1 MCLRLLAAGGG
12 LPRPGRVLGR
22 RVLGVPSRAGAS
34 GRGVTEGAVGTPLGG
49 RAGGL
54 GRLPVLLV

>member
-12 LPRPGRVLGR
+12 RPRLGRVLAR
-22 RVLGVPSRAGAS
+22 WVLGVPSRARAS
-34 GRGVTEGAVGTPLGG
+34 GRVAEWAVGTPLGG

>member
-1 MCLRLLAAGGG
+1 MCLRLLSAGGG
-12 LPRPGRVLGR
+12 RPRPGRVLAR
-22 RVLGVPSRAGAS
+22 WVLGVPSRAGAS
-34 GRGVTEGAVGTPLGG
+34 GRGVPEWAVGTPLGG